1 MADSH
6 STPDAAET
14 GTERTII
21 VGYRPQALDKST
33 PNIML
38 SGKWLRA
45 AGFETG
51 QQVTVKV
58 MNGCIVLLAYNE
70 QEQRLLDDYKRTKAK
85 LIKIEV
91 MLAAIQTQLPG
102 KLLAKSN
109 TNHMA

>member
-51 QQVTVKV
+51 QQLTVKV

-70 QEQRLLDDYKRTKAK
+70 QEQRLLGKLKQAQAK
-85 LIKIEV
+85 LKGIEG
-91 MLAAIQTQLPG
+91 A
-102 KLLAKSN
+102 LLQK
-109 TNHMA
+109 H

>member
-6 STPDAAET
+6 STPDTTAT

-21 VGYRPQALDKST
+21 VGYRPNVHDKTT

-58 MNGCIVLLAYNE
+58 MDGCIVLGGV
-70 QEQRLLDDYKRTKAK
+70 QRAGAAVAGR
-85 LIKIEV
+85 IKTGAGEV
-91 MLAAIQTQLPG
+91 ERD
-102 KLLAKSN
+102 
-109 TNHMA
+109 